1 MHDRTWMTRP
11 RPWPRTR
18 TRLLMAAGLLTVV
31 CLLATGCTRAT
42 GTAQAPPPVTEVVP
56 VEPAEAT
63 WQGTFEVE
71 GQLTDVPAQV
81 DSAGCTAIGLMTLDL
96 HRDTI
101 GTQGS
106 VSGRLRVGAVTVSG
120 PAGDACGRRDRN
132 RGSLQATLS
141 CDGSCLRADRFRL
154 LGVGYSWLVASI
166 RRFPVG
172 PRMQSE
178 QMEGRFGGG
187 RSHHHSLHG
196 TFTLTTT
203 VARADIGAVERTA
216 PSGA

>member
-106 VSGRLRVGAVTVSG
+106 VRGRLQLGAVT
-120 PAGDACGRRDRN
+120 
-132 RGSLQATLS
+132 
-141 CDGSCLRADRFRL
+141 
-154 LGVGYSWLVASI
+154 
-166 RRFPVG
+166 PVG
-172 PRMQSE
+172 HRRPGM
-178 QMEGRFGGG
+178 
-187 RSHHHSLHG
+187 
-196 TFTLTTT
+196 
-203 VARADIGAVERTA
+203 
-216 PSGA
+216 